1 VASAVAAIVVAG
13 LVVSTAVFLPAFAP
27 LADASGPLLPRNRVR
42 PNQRAD
48 LAEVQ
53 RLLSFL
59 DDRTEGRPAPI
70 YVIGCS
76 GTLSDQ
82 TLAFANRSLGTDYR
96 AVGEILS
103 SASIDRQ
110 DGFPRG
116 LLQAV
121 YVVVPQPAQIN
132 MRPEDQQVVLL
143 PTQSFADGTDIARAF
158 RRLPEEFLFEHG
170 VRVWVF
176 ERARPHLASEVGE
189 FSELLR
195 ERYPDRPDIYQA
207 R

>member
-1 VASAVAAIVVAG
+1 
-13 LVVSTAVFLPAFAP
+13 
-27 LADASGPLLPRNRVR
+27 VR
-42 PNQRAD
+42 PQHRGD

-59 DDRTEGRPAPI
+59 DDRTEGAPAPI

-82 TLAFANRSLGTDYR
+82 TLAFANRSLGTDFR
-96 AVGEILS
+96 SVEEILS
-103 SASIDRQ
+103 SASIDRR
-110 DGFPRG
+110 DGFPSG
-116 LLQAV
+116 LLRAV

-143 PTQSFADGTDIARAF
+143 PTRSFAEGTDIARAF
-158 RRLPEEFLFEHG
+158 QRLPEEFQFEDG

-176 ERARPHLASEVGE
+176 ERVRSHLASEVEE

-195 ERYPDRPDIYQA
+195 QRYPDRPDIYQA